1 MHSLN
6 YIPHIF
12 SSNVLHITVPRLLR
26 VIHMTGMAS
35 LFVEDLYSSLAKA
48 VLHKSRQAATKLE
61 IGG

>member
-1 MHSLN
+1 M
-6 YIPHIF
+6 F